1 MLSNRTNLLSVLLEN
16 MWFDETD
23 IGSISRRFVNEGR
36 GNHFACT
43 STASE
48 TSSGVFGM
56 ITAVLLATH
65 LIAQVIN
72 SNNNNDNNNN
82 NSNNNN
88 NNNEN
93 INTEMVTV
101 NNNNNNN
108 GRRRRRSLLKRD
120 LYRRRMMGKC
130 MR

>member
-1 MLSNRTNLLSVLLEN
+1 
-16 MWFDETD
+16 MWFDTTD
-23 IGSISRRFVNEGR
+23 IGLASGTFVDEGR
-36 GNHFACT
+36 GDHFACT

-65 LIAQVIN
+65 LLAQVIN
-72 SNNNNDNNNN
+72 SNNNNDN
-82 NSNNNN
+82 NNNN

-108 GRRRRRSLLKRD
+108 GRRGRRSLLKTE